1 MKLLDRYIA
10 KTILIAI
17 GLVTLMLV
25 GLHVFILFV
34 NQMDDLGKGDYGIWQ
49 AAWVVMLDVPY
60 QIYLF
65 FPVASLLGCLVG
77 LGSMAG
83 HRELIVMRASG
94 VSIARITYAVVKAAF
109 LLIFCVTLLG
119 ETVVPSLSMLAKDR
133 KMQALSG
140 GQSVRTAEGVWF
152 RQDNDFIMINQVLS
166 EHHLQGVHQFHFDA
180 HHHLKVTRL
189 IDTVNYIDGQWVAMG
204 IQETQLGEGKTKA
217 LKRNRLLWDVQLN
230 PDLLRVS
237 QEGPDEMNLYELHRS
252 FYSAHE
258 QLSFTYQL
266 AYWQR
271 LIQPLTTLVMMVLA
285 IPFIFGPLRSSTMGA
300 KLLIGAS
307 IGFGFHMINQF
318 FGPVCQVFQWS
329 PEVAAFA
336 PTLVFA
342 VFGLYLMRRVS

>member
-10 KTILIAI
+10 KTILTAI

-49 AAWVVMLDVPY
+49 AALVVMLDVPY

-94 VSIARITYAVVKAAF
+94 VSIARITYAVVKAAL
-109 LLIFCVTLLG
+109 LLIFVVTLLG
-119 ETVVPSLSMLAKDR
+119 ETIVPSLSMLAKNK

-152 RQDNDFIMINQVLS
+152 RQDNDFVMINQVLS
-166 EHHLQGVHQFHFDA
+166 GYRLRGVYQFHFDA
-180 HHHLKVTRL
+180 RHHLKFTRH
-189 IDTVNYIDGQWVAMG
+189 IGEVDYRNGQWIATT
-204 IQETQLGEGKTKA
+204 IEETQLGEGKTKA
-217 LKRNRLLWDVQLN
+217 LKRERLLWDVRLN
-230 PDLLRVS
+230 PELLRVS
-237 QEGPDEMNLYELHRS
+237 QEGPDEMNLYALHRS
-252 FYSAHE
+252 FYSARE

-266 AYWQR
+266 SYWQR
-271 LIQPLTTLVMMVLA
+271 LIQPLTTMVMMVLA
-285 IPFIFGPLRSSTMGA
+285 IPFIFGPLRSSTMGT

-342 VFGLYLMRRVS
+342 VLGLYLMRRVN